1 MPTKDCQLAAI
12 SELGEKIYR
21 ERIKSRLAPSE
32 KGKIV
37 AIDVLSGDYEVDADF
52 ITASDRLQA
61 RRPDAVGYAV
71 RVGYK
76 AVFHIGGSYTR
87 DDD

>member
-1 MPTKDCQLAAI
+1 MVSKDCQLTAI

-37 AIDVLSGDYEVDADF
+37 AIDVLSGDYELDADF
-52 ITASDRLQA
+52 ITAADRLQE

-76 AVFHIGGSYTR
+76 AVFHIGGSYTL

>member
-1 MPTKDCQLAAI
+1 MPTKDCPLDEV

-37 AIDVLSGDYEVDADF
+37 FIDVVSGDYEIDADF
-52 ITASDRLQA
+52 RTASDRLRA
-61 RRPDAVGYAV
+61 RRPDAVRYAV

-76 AVFHIGGSYTR
+76 AVFHFGGSHTL

>member
-1 MPTKDCQLAAI
+1 MSFNDCQLDAI
-12 SELGEKIYR
+12 SELGEQIYR
-21 ERIKSRLAPSE
+21 GRIKSRLAPSE

-37 AIDVLSGDYEVDADF
+37 FIDVVSGDYEIDADF
-52 ITASDRLQA
+52 RTASDRLRA
-61 RRPDAVGYAV
+61 RRPDAVRYAV

-76 AVFHIGGSYTR
+76 AVFHFGGSHSL

>member
-1 MPTKDCQLAAI
+1 MQVSDVQSDAV

-37 AIDVLSGDYEVDADF
+37 VIDVLSREYAIDEDF
-52 ITASDRLQA
+52 ITAANRLRE
-61 RRPDAVGYAV
+61 RRPDAVSYAV

-76 AVFHIGGSYTR
+76 AVFHIGGSHTL

>member
-1 MPTKDCQLAAI
+1 MVPKDCQLDAV

-21 ERIKSRLAPSE
+21 ERIKSRLSPSE

-37 AIDVLSGDYEVDADF
+37 VIDVLSREYAIDEDF
-52 ITASDRLQA
+52 ITAANRLRE
-61 RRPDAVGYAV
+61 RRPDAVNYAV

-76 AVFHIGGSYTR
+76 AVFHIGGSHTL

>member
-1 MPTKDCQLAAI
+1 MPTKDCQLDAI

-21 ERIKSRLAPSE
+21 ERIKSRLSPSE

-37 AIDVLSGDYEVDADF
+37 FIDVLSGDYEVDADF
-52 ITASDRLQA
+52 ITAADRLQA

-71 RVGYK
+71 RAGYK
-76 AVFHIGGSYTR
+76 AVFHFGGSHTL

>member
-1 MPTKDCQLAAI
+1 MVPKDCQLDAV

-21 ERIKSRLAPSE
+21 ERIKSRLAPAE

-37 AIDVLSGDYEVDADF
+37 VIDVLSCDYAIDEDF
-52 ITASDRLQA
+52 NAAADRLWA
-61 RRPDAVGYAV
+61 RRPDAVSYAV

-76 AVFHIGGSYTR
+76 AVFHIGGSHTL

>member
-1 MPTKDCQLAAI
+1 MVSKDCQLAAI

-37 AIDVLSGDYEVDADF
+37 FIDVLSGDYELDADF
-52 ITASDRLQA
+52 ITAADRLQA

>member
-1 MPTKDCQLAAI
+1 MPTKDCQLDAI

-21 ERIKSRLAPSE
+21 GRIKSRLAPSE

-37 AIDVLSGDYEVDADF
+37 FIDVVSGDYEIDADF
-52 ITASDRLQA
+52 ITAAGRLRA

-76 AVFHIGGSYTR
+76 AVFHIGGSHTL